1 MNTLTHLFLR
11 KRGQVILTCL
21 RGNTCSQSQGTY
33 LGPSQTSVIDIFAVI
48 VNISAKS
55 SIIEVLQ
62 GSEYISVVID
72 STLKI
77 TFAES
82 YNKDNKTTIFDIR
95 TTLWLSEITRSSW
108 L

>member
-1 MNTLTHLFLR
+1 MEPR
-11 KRGQVILTCL
+11 
-21 RGNTCSQSQGTY
+21 
-33 LGPSQTSVIDIFAVI
+33 QTSMIDIFAVI

-95 TTLWLSEITRSSW
+95 TTLWQSEITRSSW

>member
-1 MNTLTHLFLR
+1 M
-11 KRGQVILTCL
+11 
-21 RGNTCSQSQGTY
+21 
-33 LGPSQTSVIDIFAVI
+33 IDIFAVI

>member
-1 MNTLTHLFLR
+1 M
-11 KRGQVILTCL
+11 
-21 RGNTCSQSQGTY
+21 
-33 LGPSQTSVIDIFAVI
+33 GPSQTSMIDIFAVI

-77 TFAES
+77 AFAES

>member
-1 MNTLTHLFLR
+1 M
-11 KRGQVILTCL
+11 
-21 RGNTCSQSQGTY
+21 
-33 LGPSQTSVIDIFAVI
+33 GPSQTSMIDIFAVI

>member
-1 MNTLTHLFLR
+1 M
-11 KRGQVILTCL
+11 
-21 RGNTCSQSQGTY
+21 
-33 LGPSQTSVIDIFAVI
+33 GPRQTSMIDIFAVI

>member
-1 MNTLTHLFLR
+1 MEPR
-11 KRGQVILTCL
+11 
-21 RGNTCSQSQGTY
+21 
-33 LGPSQTSVIDIFAVI
+33 QTSMIDIFAVI